1 MKLSLRYMYHKI
13 KAIDMEASIVDERIG
28 PLKIQWIGVA
38 STRFAS
44 HDGFLYF
51 VTSKDEVPAPLAR
64 NSGMFGCVV
73 RESLSSA
80 CKGIPRVVVSD
91 SCDMDKLFDYLVREM
106 DRYRN
111 WHDTI
116 SDLLVADASYQ
127 ELVDEMARFIPRPL
141 YIADDCWRMI
151 ARVDFEMPEISA
163 TWHYQTLHDGLY
175 PLNIVETLNR
185 TGEYH
190 RISTLPRAALLRS
203 PAFTIPIVAKPIRY
217 QGRLVGYF
225 FIVDTWGDIGMCEVE
240 VAQEFGK
247 MLAPILAARGSKQ
260 GSIGG
265 FQDNFITQIID
276 RLLTSKR
283 EIARQL
289 KSETNWNVESDFRL
303 VTVQFK
309 PDEYDNHLLHMRTM
323 GLLGGD
329 YDHHAYFYKDMAT
342 VIFRNADEDTA
353 QFIDHLKKSSVA
365 LKRIIV
371 VSDRFRDFSQ
381 LAKYYEQS
389 LNVHMRAERIG
400 DETPRVIACDSS
412 FPRILANLCQD
423 SLPYSY
429 EVDTLHHYDL
439 KHGTTYCNTLLEYLK
454 HERNAVATAE
464 ALFVHRNTLR
474 NHLTKIGEIISMD
487 FDDADIR
494 FRILVSLNTLLKAS
508 SGTYSLSDADNEA
521 EQEGEGAAA

>member
-13 KAIDMEASIVDERIG
+13 KTIDPEASIVDERVG

-44 HDGFLYF
+44 HEGFLYF
-51 VTSKDEVPAPLAR
+51 VTSESEIPSPLSRA
-64 NSGMFGCVV
+64 GDAFGCVV
-73 RESLSSA
+73 RESLSAA
-80 CKGIPRVVVSD
+80 CKGIPRVVVSE
-91 SCDMDKLFDYLVREM
+91 SCDLDKLFDFLVREM

-111 WHDTI
+111 WHDAI

-127 ELVDEMARFIPRPL
+127 QLVDEMARFIPRPL
-141 YIADDCWRMI
+141 YIADECWRMI

-190 RISTLPRAALLRS
+190 RISNLPRAALLRS

-225 FIVDTWGDIGMCEVE
+225 FIIDTWGDISLCEVE

-247 MLAPILAARGSKQ
+247 MLAPILAARGAKQ

-276 RLLTSKR
+276 KLLTSKR
-283 EIARQL
+283 DIARQL
-289 KSETNWNVESDFRL
+289 KTETHWNVESDFRL
-303 VTVQFK
+303 VTVQFE
-309 PDEYDNHLLHMRTM
+309 PEEYDNHLLHMRTM
-323 GLLGGD
+323 GLLGSD

-342 VIFRNADEDTA
+342 VIFRDADENTA
-353 QFIDHLKKSSVA
+353 QFIDHLKKTSTA

-381 LAKYYEQS
+381 LARYYEQNKS
-389 LNVHMRAERIG
+389 VHERAERSG
-400 DETPRVIACDSS
+400 DLTPRVIACDSS

-429 EVDTLHHYDL
+429 EVDTLHYYDIE
-439 KHGTTYCNTLLEYLK
+439 HRTSYCNTLLEYLK
-454 HERNAVATAE
+454 HERNAVATAD

-474 NHLTKIGEIISMD
+474 NHLSKIAEIINID
-487 FDDADIR
+487 LEDADVR

-508 SGTYSLSDADNEA
+508 TNARADEA
-521 EQEGEGAAA
+521 GGENANSGAAA